1 MADRGFIWTAPPHI
15 KSEEQIGN
23 AMRDVAIALIP
34 VIAVAIGFFRLY
46 AIVNIA
52 ACVLAAIGSE
62 YVMRK
67 IMGRKPNIGDF
78 SAIVTGLFVA
88 LLLPPS
94 VPFWYAMIGT
104 IIAVALVKEL
114 MGGLGYNVFNPAL
127 FGFVSLLII
136 SRFWALTGAVYNLG
150 SLDGVTSATPL
161 TFIKAGALNGIRPG
175 YWELFL
181 GHAGGAMGEVSVLA
195 ILVGAA
201 YLMYK
206 GHITWHI
213 PTAIIGTV
221 FVLSAILGA
230 NPLYMILVGGVML
243 GSFFMATDWVTS
255 PDNRLAQ
262 ILYGVLIGVLIVV
275 IRLYAAPTGAVAYSI
290 LIGNAMV
297 PVFNRLV
304 VRKRF
309 GAVKAVPA
317 AAPAPA
323 KEAAAK

>member
-1 MADRGFIWTAPPHI
+1 MADREFLWSAPPHI
-15 KSEEQIGN
+15 KGKEQVSN

-46 AIVNIA
+46 ALVNLT
-52 ACVLAAIGSE
+52 ACVVAAIGSE
-62 YVMRK
+62 YIMRK
-67 IMGRKPNIGDF
+67 IMKRKPTIGDF

-136 SRFWALTGAVYNLG
+136 SRFWALANASYSLG
-150 SLDGVTSATPL
+150 SMDGVTSATPL

-175 YWELFL
+175 YWELLL
-181 GHAGGAMGEVSVLA
+181 GRAGGAMGEVSVIA
-195 ILVGAA
+195 VLVGAA

-221 FVLSAILGA
+221 FILSAILGA
-230 NPLYMILVGGVML
+230 NPLYMILAGGLML

-255 PDNRLAQ
+255 PDNRTAQ
-262 ILYGVLIGVLIVV
+262 ILYGVLIGVLVVV
-275 IRLYAAPTGAVAYSI
+275 IRMYAAPTGAVAYSI
-290 LIGNAMV
+290 LIGNACT
-297 PVFNRLV
+297 PLLNRLV
-304 VRKRF
+304 VRKKF
-309 GAVKAVPA
+309 GEVKTVAVKEGA
-317 AAPAPA
+317 
-323 KEAAAK
+323 E

>member
-1 MADRGFIWTAPPHI
+1 MAERELTYSVPPHI
-15 KSEEQIGN
+15 RSEEKIPT

-46 AIVNIA
+46 AVVNLA
-52 ACVLAAIGSE
+52 ACVVAAIGSE

-67 IMGRKPNIGDF
+67 IMKRKPTISDF

-114 MGGLGYNVFNPAL
+114 MGGLGLNIFNPAL

-136 SRFWALTGAVYNLG
+136 SRFWALAGAVYNLG
-150 SLDGVTSATPL
+150 SLDGVTTATPL

-175 YWELFL
+175 YWDLFL
-181 GHAGGAMGEVSVLA
+181 GHAGGAMGEVSVIA
-195 ILVGAA
+195 ILLGAA
-201 YLMYK
+201 YLFYK

-221 FVLSAILGA
+221 VILSAILGQ
-230 NPLYMILVGGVML
+230 NPLYMALAGGLML

-255 PDNRLAQ
+255 PDNKSAQ
-262 ILYGVLIGVLIVV
+262 LMYGVLIGILVVV
-275 IRLYAAPTGAVAYSI
+275 IRLYGAPTGAVAYSI
-290 LIGNAMV
+290 LIGNALV
-297 PVFNRLV
+297 PVFNRIAL
-304 VRKRF
+304 RKKF
-309 GAVKAVPA
+309 GEVKAVA
-317 AAPAPA
+317 ASETT
-323 KEAAAK
+323 K

>member
-1 MADRGFIWTAPPHI
+1 MSAPPHI
-15 KSEEQIGN
+15 KSKDDIGN

-46 AIVNIA
+46 ALVNLA

-67 IMGRKPNIGDF
+67 IMKRKPNIGDF

-88 LLLPPS
+88 LLLPPT

-136 SRFWALTGAVYNLG
+136 SRFWALAGAVYNLG
-150 SLDGVTSATPL
+150 SLNGVTSATPL

-181 GHAGGAMGEVSVLA
+181 GHAGGAMGEVSVVA
-195 ILVGAA
+195 VIVGAA

-221 FVLSAILGA
+221 FILSAILGA
-230 NPLYMILVGGVML
+230 NPLYMILAGGLML
-243 GSFFMATDWVTS
+243 GSLFMATDWVTS
-255 PDNRLAQ
+255 PDNKTAQ
-262 ILYGVLIGVLIVV
+262 LLYGVLIGVLVVV
-275 IRLYAAPTGAVAYSI
+275 IRMYAAPTGAVAYSI

-297 PVFNRLV
+297 PVLNRVV
-304 VRKRF
+304 VRKMF
-309 GAVKAVPA
+309 GAIKPVPVA
-317 AAPAPA
+317 
-323 KEAAAK
+323 EADK